1 MPSDNLGAK
10 SSMIGDITQRESF
23 TNNASGRSRMIPSVN
38 INEEDDDYDVWINK
52 QYNIIVFNQRILEDV
67 IVNNIYNKGFMAFNI
82 STIMLEVEPD
92 RKDDCRDD

>member
-23 TNNASGRSRMIPSVN
+23 TNNASGRSRMVPSVN

-67 IVNNIYNKGFMAFNI
+67 IVNNIYNIRFMSFNI

>member
-1 MPSDNLGAK
+1 
-10 SSMIGDITQRESF
+10 
-23 TNNASGRSRMIPSVN
+23 MIPSVN

>member
-1 MPSDNLGAK
+1 MPSDTVGAK
-10 SSMIGDITQRESF
+10 SSMIGDIGQRESF

-67 IVNNIYNKGFMAFNI
+67 IVNNIYKIGFMAFNI

>member
-1 MPSDNLGAK
+1 
-10 SSMIGDITQRESF
+10 
-23 TNNASGRSRMIPSVN
+23 MIPSVN

-67 IVNNIYNKGFMAFNI
+67 IVNNIYKIGFMAFNI